1 MLQKPNQMDAARTE
15 DYTPLYNSRVINTYV
30 EYLNNYYPDVDID
43 ILLES
48 ADMAISEVED
58 PGYWFSQH
66 QVDRFHEIVVAK
78 TGNKNIAREA
88 GRHAVSAKKIGAP
101 KQYAL
106 GLMNLSSVYLMM
118 GTLSSMMTRGATAKV
133 KKFGRNTVE
142 IISTPKPGTDEKPYQ
157 CENRIGSFES
167 AAKLFTQKYAD
178 IHHPECLHKG
188 DTHCRYIV
196 SWERSESLTW
206 KRVRN
211 CFLMLS
217 VLGTLM
223 LFFVLPRMQW
233 GLFALSCC
241 LTILLLSLFSGHFEK
256 KELKSTIERQGD
268 AAKDLLEEINIRHN
282 NAVLV
287 QEIGQKTSMILN
299 LNKLISAVIG
309 VIEKRLKF
317 DRGLIMLTKDENFH
331 SFYIGSYGYTNEQ
344 LDIMKKA
351 WRKLEHHDV
360 AEFLFL
366 PVKQQKPFL
375 VNDIRQTDKNLVQGS
390 LDFVKSRETNSLL
403 CVPIVYEKKS
413 LGILMVEN
421 IAAKKPLGQSDVSLL
436 LGVASQTAN
445 SIINAMSFK
454 KIQESEEKYRLLAD
468 NITDIIWV
476 LDFHRFQLT
485 FISPSVERMLGYS
498 PEEIM
503 DLPLQKLFAP
513 QSFKMVTDI
522 IAEELAKEETG
533 IADPLRSRTVEVEQ
547 YRKDGSTLWL
557 EITASFLRDDR
568 QKPVNIVGVARDIS
582 ERKFAEKEK
591 KKLEAQLQQVHK
603 LEAVGTLAGGIAHD
617 FNNILSAVIG
627 YSEMTL
633 HQTDKNSVLHSNLRE
648 ILNAGN
654 RAKDLVKQIL
664 AFSRQAD
671 QEVKPVYVKLI
682 VKEAIKLI
690 RASLP
695 TTIEIRQNLDSE
707 SAVLADQTQIHQVL
721 MNLCTNADH
730 AMRDKGGILSV
741 SLTDVQLDAGFS
753 GHNPGVTPG
762 PYLCLTVSDTGPGM
776 TPEVLDRLFEPF
788 FTTKERD
795 MGTGMGLAVV
805 HGIVTSHGGTITVES
820 KRGKGSTFKVYLPR
834 IKKEA
839 DIPIESSET
848 IPTGNERIL
857 FVDDEKAL
865 VEMSRQMLERLGYKV
880 TTRTS
885 SVEALELFRKRPA
898 RFDLVITDMT
908 MPNMTGEKLA
918 QAMIDIRPDIPVIL
932 CTGYSPQITEESA
945 KILGIKQF
953 IMKPMVLEEIARSV
967 REVLDEK

>member
-1 MLQKPNQMDAARTE
+1 MLQKPNQTDASSTE
-15 DYTPLYNSRVINTYV
+15 DFAPLYNSRIINTYV
-30 EYLNNYYPDVDID
+30 EYLNKYYPDVDID
-43 ILLES
+43 IVLES
-48 ADMAISEVED
+48 ADMSISEVED
-58 PGYWFSQH
+58 PGHWFSQH
-66 QVDRFHEIVVAK
+66 QVDRFHEIIVAK

-88 GRHAVSAKKIGAP
+88 GRYTVSAKKIGAL

-106 GLMNLSSVYLMM
+106 GLMNLSSVYLRM
-118 GTLSSMMTRGATAKV
+118 GTFSSMMTRGATAKV
-133 KKFGRNTVE
+133 KKLKRNAVE
-142 IISTPKPGTDEKPYQ
+142 IISTPRPGTDEKPYQ

-167 AAKLFTQKYAD
+167 AAKLFTQKYAK

-196 SWERSESLTW
+196 SWERSESLIW
-206 KRVRN
+206 KRTRDY
-211 CFLMLS
+211 FLMLS
-217 VLGTLM
+217 VIGTLM
-223 LFFVLPRMQW
+223 LYFVMPLMQW

-241 LTILLLSLFSGHFEK
+241 LSILLLSLFYDHIEK

-268 AAKDLLEEINIRHN
+268 AAQDLLEEINIRHN
-282 NAVLV
+282 NALLV
-287 QEIGQKTSMILN
+287 QEIGQKTTMILN
-299 LNKLISAVIG
+299 LNELISVVVG

-317 DRGLIMLTKDENFH
+317 NRSVIMLPKDENFDG
-331 SFYIGSYGYTNEQ
+331 FYIGSYGYTNEQ
-344 LDIMKKA
+344 LEIMKKA
-351 WRKLEHHDV
+351 WRKLDNHE
-360 AEFLFL
+360 AEEFLLL

-375 VNDIRQTDKNLVQGS
+375 VNDVRETDNNLVKGS
-390 LDFVKSRETNSLL
+390 PDIVKNRETSSLL

-421 IAAKKPLGQSDVSLL
+421 IEAKKPFGHSDVSLL

-485 FISPSVERMLGYS
+485 FISPSVERILGYS

-503 DLPLQKLFAP
+503 DIPLQKLFVP
-513 QSFKMVTDI
+513 PYFKMVTDI
-522 IAEELAKEETG
+522 IADELAKEETG
-533 IADPLRSRTVEVEQ
+533 IADPSRSRTVEVEQ

-557 EITASFLRDDR
+557 EITASFLRDDK

-591 KKLEAQLQQVHK
+591 RKLEAQLQQVHK

-627 YSEMTL
+627 YAEMTL
-633 HQTDKNSVLHSNLRE
+633 YQTDKKSVLHSNIQE

-671 QEVKPVYVKLI
+671 PEMKPVYVKLI

-707 SAVLADQTQIHQVL
+707 SAVLADPTQIHQVL

-730 AMRDKGGILSV
+730 AMRDKGGILSL

-753 GHNPGVTPG
+753 GHNPGVKPG
-762 PYLCLTVSDTGPGM
+762 PYICLTVSDTGPGM

-805 HGIVTSHGGTITVES
+805 HGIVTNHGGTVTVES
-820 KRGKGSTFKVYLPR
+820 KSGKGSTFKVYLPR
-834 IKKEA
+834 IQKEA
-839 DIPIESSET
+839 DTPVESGET
-848 IPTGNERIL
+848 IPTGNEKIL

-865 VEMSRQMLERLGYKV
+865 VEMGKQMLERLGYEV

-885 SVEALELFRKRPA
+885 SVEALELFRKQPA

-908 MPNMTGEKLA
+908 MPNMTGEILA
-918 QAMIDIRPDIPVIL
+918 QAMIDVRPDIPIIL

-945 KILGIKQF
+945 KKQGIKQF
-953 IMKPMVLEEIARSV
+953 IMKPMVLEEIAKSV
-967 REVLDEK
+967 REVLDKK

>member
-1 MLQKPNQMDAARTE
+1 MDASRTE
-15 DYTPLYNSRVINTYV
+15 DFTPLYNSRIINTYV
-30 EYLNNYYPDVDID
+30 EYLNQYYPGVDTD

-48 ADMAISEVED
+48 ADMSTSEVED
-58 PGYWFSQH
+58 PGHWFSQY
-66 QVDRFHEIVVAK
+66 QVDRFHEILVAK

-88 GRHAVSAKKIGAP
+88 GRYTVSAKKIGAP

-133 KKFGRNTVE
+133 KKLGHNTVE
-142 IISTPKPGTDEKPYQ
+142 IISTPKPGISEKPYQ

-167 AAKLFTQKYAD
+167 AAKLFTQQYANID
-178 IHHPECLHKG
+178 HPECLHKG
-188 DTHCRYIV
+188 NTHCRYIV
-196 SWERSESLTW
+196 SWERSESLNW
-206 KRVRN
+206 KRIRN
-211 CFLMLS
+211 YFLILS
-217 VLGTLM
+217 VIGTLI
-223 LFFVLPRMQW
+223 LFFVLPFIQW
-233 GLFALSCC
+233 GLFTLSCC
-241 LTILLLSLFSGHFEK
+241 ISILLLSLFSGHFEK
-256 KELKSTIERQGD
+256 KELKSTLQRQGD

-282 NAVLV
+282 HAVLV
-287 QEIGQKTSMILN
+287 QEIGQKTSMILH
-299 LNKLISAVIG
+299 LNRLISAVVG

-317 DRGLIMLTKDENFH
+317 DRGVIMLPKDENFD

-344 LDIMKKA
+344 IDIMKKA
-351 WRKLEHHDV
+351 WQKLDHHDV
-360 AEFLFL
+360 EEFLFL

-375 VNDIRQTDKNLVQGS
+375 VNEASQTDQNLAEGS
-390 LDFVKSRETNSLL
+390 PDFIENRQINSLL

-421 IAAKKPLGQSDVSLL
+421 IEAKKPLGQSNMSLL

-454 KIQESEEKYRLLAD
+454 KIQESEENYRLLAD

-485 FISPSVERMLGYS
+485 FISPSVERILGYS

-513 QSFKMVTDI
+513 PYFELVTDI
-522 IAEELAKEETG
+522 ITEELAKEESG

-547 YRKDGSTLWL
+547 YCKDGSTLWL
-557 EITASFLRDDR
+557 EITASFLRDDK

-591 KKLEAQLQQVHK
+591 KKLEAQLQQAHK

-627 YSEMTL
+627 YTEMSL

-671 QEVKPVYVKLI
+671 QEMKPVYVKLI

-695 TTIEIRQNLDSE
+695 TTIEIHQNLDSE
-707 SAVLADQTQIHQVL
+707 SAVLADPTQIHQVL

-730 AMRDKGGILSV
+730 AMRDKGGILTL

-753 GHNPGVTPG
+753 DPIPGVTPG

-776 TPEVLDRLFEPF
+776 TTEVLDRLFEPF

-805 HGIVTSHGGTITVES
+805 HGIVTSHGGTVTVES

-834 IKKEA
+834 IQKEA
-839 DIPIESSET
+839 DILPESSET
-848 IPTGNERIL
+848 IPTGNDRIL

-865 VEMSRQMLERLGYKV
+865 VEMGQQMLGRLGYKV

-885 SVEALELFRKRPA
+885 SVEALELFRKQPA

-908 MPNMTGEKLA
+908 MPNMTGAILA
-918 QAMIDIRPDIPVIL
+918 QAMINIRPDIPIIL

-945 KILGIKQF
+945 MKLGIKQF
-953 IMKPMVLEEIARSV
+953 IMKPMVLKEIAKSV
-967 REVLDEK
+967 RLVLDEK